1 VNTNLIGVDM
11 KNFFDGLMKMA
22 NFEGFGT
29 SPHKLVR
36 RDDPVTSFESA
47 VKVDTTKLEQ
57 LVYVAIGSFGS
68 NGCISDQVLEMFPT
82 MPYSSVTARYKALF
96 DKGLIEIIGTRQ
108 GKSGRNQRVMKVKNV
123 G

>member
-1 VNTNLIGVDM
+1 M

-47 VKVDTTKLEQ
+47 VKVDTSKLER
-57 LVYVAIGSFGS
+57 LVYEAIGSFGA
-68 NGCISDQVLEMFPT
+68 NGCISDQILEMFPT
-82 MPYSSVTARYKALF
+82 MPYSSVTARYKALH
-96 DKGLIEIIGTRQ
+96 DKGLIEIIGTRR
-108 GKSGRNQRVMKVKNV
+108 GKSGRNQRVMKANHV